1 MGMKKD
7 EIIKKL
13 QNFLVANKNSEEIE
27 SLTLNTILKHLGI
40 SKGSFYY
47 HFKNKDDLLFQAIN
61 PLMKNQTQEFKHDI
75 KKLNS
80 LKEQFNLLFEPFVT
94 EPNNTKLKQVENF
107 YTNLFF
113 KEYTNKAKLQNMKK
127 IYTSV
132 RNARKSLL
140 FQALKYNDIKVDK
153 KLTILLDFLDTT
165 MIFYYHINKV
175 IYKKHA
181 NNEILDLIDKLCNL
195 IEKQYKNK

>member
-175 IYKKHA
+175 IYKKLA
-181 NNEILDLIDKLCNL
+181 NNEILDLIDMLCNL

>member
-1 MGMKKD
+1 MKKD

-175 IYKKHA
+175 IHKKHA
-181 NNEILDLIDKLCNL
+181 NNEILDLIDMLCNL